1 MTLAR
6 PKSPQAKHL
15 DRWWLGDV
23 LALSNYQSCTI
34 PQLDHFN
41 FQTNRTF
48 LQRYLIAR
56 KNWKVGGPIFF
67 YTGNEGDITWFANN
81 TVSARGIFSIISAK
95 ISLKL
100 LWKCYLG
107 HERRPVDGYL
117 NAIAKRFKRGTLE
130 DSQYCICHTKNW
142 QISKYRVENGRNT
155 DTLYRI
161 YDRWRLLNVVS
172 ISHVFSCQ
180 ACIHQKSTSSFARK
194 TWEDLELICTSIEKP
209 GHWMSYQFHHRVTV
223 RNCVFIYR

>member
-95 ISLKL
+95 ISLNL

-107 HERRPVDGYL
+107 HERRPVHGYL
-117 NAIAKRFKRGTLE
+117 NAIAKRFKRDTLG
-130 DSQYCICHTKNW
+130 DTQYRNAVRKIC
-142 QISKYRVENGRNT
+142 KYRNT
-155 DTLYRI
+155 ASKMDEIPIPHLWSVTL
-161 YDRWRLLNVVS
+161 
-172 ISHVFSCQ
+172 
-180 ACIHQKSTSSFARK
+180 T
-194 TWEDLELICTSIEKP
+194 
-209 GHWMSYQFHHRVTV
+209 
-223 RNCVFIYR
+223 

>member
-107 HERRPVDGYL
+107 HDRRPVDGYL

-130 DSQYCICHTKNW
+130 DTIPQCRTKNW
-142 QISKYRVENGRNT
+142 QISKYLVENGRNT
-155 DTLYRI
+155 DPVCRI

-172 ISHVFSCQ
+172 ISRVFFM
-180 ACIHQKSTSSFARK
+180 SSMYTPEINLSLREKNVRRSWTDLYIDRKARSL
-194 TWEDLELICTSIEKP
+194 DVLPIS
-209 GHWMSYQFHHRVTV
+209 S
-223 RNCVFIYR
+223 

>member
-107 HERRPVDGYL
+107 HDRRPVDGYL
-117 NAIAKRFKRGTLE
+117 NAIAKRGAHWGIPNTAMPYEKLANIEIPRRKWT
-130 DSQYCICHTKNW
+130 
-142 QISKYRVENGRNT
+142 KYR
-155 DTLYRI
+155 YRI

-172 ISHVFSCQ
+172 ISHVFLCQ
-180 ACIHQKSTSSFARK
+180 ACIHQKSTSAFARK
-194 TWEDLELICTSIEKP
+194 REKISNWSIQRSKSQVIGCP
-209 GHWMSYQFHHRVTV
+209 T
-223 RNCVFIYR
+223 NFIIE

>member
-107 HERRPVDGYL
+107 HDRRPVDGYL
-117 NAIAKRFKRGTLE
+117 NAIAKRGAHWGIPNTAMPYEKLANIEIPRRKWT
-130 DSQYCICHTKNW
+130 
-142 QISKYRVENGRNT
+142 KYR
-155 DTLYRI
+155 YRI

-172 ISHVFSCQ
+172 ISRVFFM
-180 ACIHQKSTSSFARK
+180 SSMYTPEINLSLREK
-194 TWEDLELICTSIEKP
+194 TWEDLELIGTTIEKP